1 MPNPTRPAASLP
13 RWLQPAPDSPIA
25 ATLRAGHSPWSH
37 GIHLLWSA
45 WLFIAPAM
53 GGGRYD
59 LRWCLLTLVSYPLF
73 LWLYAKVLLAPRRIA
88 PRYALAM
95 IALCLALLPWYPS
108 GLSYFVFGCVMLAV
122 VRRDRLPHY
131 LLMLLALNAL
141 LTVYALWLGY
151 PWQVVVWMLPTT
163 LIIGIIVHVEHQ
175 LKERDAALMLSLDEI
190 RRLAASAE
198 RERIG
203 RDLHDLLGHTLSLIT
218 LKLELSRKLIDR
230 DTTLARLEITEAERI
245 ARHALGEVRAAVT
258 GYRAA
263 GLAAE
268 LASAR
273 LLLTTAGV
281 SLDYDAPPAL
291 PPDTERSLALVLREA
306 VTNIVRHAQAT
317 HAEIRF
323 IHTGNHLQ
331 LRIRD
336 DGRGGVATPGNGIA
350 GMRERV
356 RALGG
361 QLTLHSPL
369 REGTLLSIDLPL
381 AATVAPQVEQ
391 AIASAPSIPQGAS
404 Q

>member
-1 MPNPTRPAASLP
+1 
-13 RWLQPAPDSPIA
+13 
-25 ATLRAGHSPWSH
+25 
-37 GIHLLWSA
+37 
-45 WLFIAPAM
+45 
-53 GGGRYD
+53 
-59 LRWCLLTLVSYPLF
+59 
-73 LWLYAKVLLAPRRIA
+73 
-88 PRYALAM
+88 
-95 IALCLALLPWYPS
+95 
-108 GLSYFVFGCVMLAV
+108 
-122 VRRDRLPHY
+122 
-131 LLMLLALNAL
+131 MLLALNAL

-175 LKERDAALMLSLDEI
+175 LKERDVAFMLSLDEI